1 MLVWCM
7 EYVVGVIE
15 IICNVTLL
23 TLHLVGHLVYTHISV
38 FSQKHFRFVKLHFI
52 NLIQTMSESG
62 FEGGEGGNVPTPVRL
77 RCQLPPPVLFTL
89 CAPRPCK

>member
-7 EYVVGVIE
+7 EYGVGVIE

-23 TLHLVGHLVYTHISV
+23 TLHLVGLLVYTYISV
-38 FSQKHFRFVKLHFI
+38 FSQIYFRLVKLQFI

-62 FEGGEGGNVPTPVRL
+62 FKGGEGGNVPIPVRL
-77 RCQLPPPVLFTL
+77 RCQPPPV
-89 CAPRPCK
+89 A